1 MKKRPERRKD
11 GYGKTAVFIALTLA
25 LIAAIVVGMAV
36 AFDALRT
43 IWREQC
49 IVTDREVDVVITS
62 GKMVHPDVITYHFGL
77 TNGVNLATV
86 PFEALRSKL
95 LEQVPNIRDIRIE
108 RRLPN
113 RVTIDVFEREP
124 IARIAGPGGKH
135 TNGRV
140 ADSNGVVFDFMNNT
154 ALLPLVHEPTT
165 PLTKPGKRLT
175 GAAAA
180 ALRLVEAANSPDLA
194 ELRVL
199 EIETF
204 HPDYLMLTLGDY
216 SRAKFAWSH
225 MLEDSLVAKESL
237 DRQLRN
243 LANAIASQVMPTKMW
258 IATDFDTPSHIYAQD
273 PNRAN

>member
-1 MKKRPERRKD
+1 MKKRPERKKE
-11 GYGKTAVFIALTLA
+11 GHGKAAVFIAVTMA
-25 LIAAIVVGMAV
+25 LLPAV
-36 AFDALRT
+36 AVGALVALDALRA

-62 GKMVHPDVITYHFGL
+62 GRMVHPDVITYHFGL

-86 PFEALRSKL
+86 PFEELRNRL

-124 IARIAGPGGKH
+124 IARIAGPDGKKS
-135 TNGRV
+135 NGRV
-140 ADSNGVVFDFMNNT
+140 ADSHGIVFEFMNNT
-154 ALLPLVHEPTT
+154 AQLPLVHEPAT
-165 PLTKPGKRLT
+165 PPTKPGKRLT

-180 ALRLVEAANSPDLA
+180 ALRLIEAANSPDLA